1 MIAAQPII
9 AVDVLGAKLDLARAL
24 GATHA
29 VEASKTDPVAE
40 IRRITR
46 RGADFTFVAVG
57 DTRAVGQAVDAL
69 APGGTCVVIGV
80 PATGA
85 TLPLDVRPLVTGE
98 RVIRGSSYG
107 SARTREDLPRLATL
121 YLAGKLKIDQLITR
135 RYGLDEANEAFR
147 ALAAGELARGL
158 IVF

>member
-1 MIAAQPII
+1 MVAAQPII
-9 AVDVLGAKLDLARAL
+9 AVDVVAGKLESARQL

-29 VEASKTDPVAE
+29 IDASKEDPVAE

-57 DTRAVGQAVDAL
+57 DARAVAQAADAL

-85 TLPLDVRPLVTGE
+85 TVPLDVRPLVT
-98 RVIRGSSYG
+98 
-107 SARTREDLPRLATL
+107 REPLLPRSRSPRPPPPEDPPRL
-121 YLAGKLKIDQLITR
+121 
-135 RYGLDEANEAFR
+135 
-147 ALAAGELARGL
+147 
-158 IVF
+158 